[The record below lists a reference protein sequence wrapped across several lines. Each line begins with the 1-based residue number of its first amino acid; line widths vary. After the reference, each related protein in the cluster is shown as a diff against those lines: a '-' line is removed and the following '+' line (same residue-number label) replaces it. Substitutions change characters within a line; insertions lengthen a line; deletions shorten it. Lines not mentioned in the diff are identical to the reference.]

1 MNTDFTFLCIKL
13 DVLKNVRFTVLFKTY
28 GLNNIYIK
36 WKIHL
41 KLFEKNQTWNAI
53 CKLNW

>member
-1 MNTDFTFLCIKL
+1 MDKDFTFLCIKL
-13 DVLKNVRFTVLFKTY
+13 DVFKKGCFTVLFKTN
-28 GLNNIYIK
+28 GLNIYIK
-36 WKIHL
+36 WNIHL